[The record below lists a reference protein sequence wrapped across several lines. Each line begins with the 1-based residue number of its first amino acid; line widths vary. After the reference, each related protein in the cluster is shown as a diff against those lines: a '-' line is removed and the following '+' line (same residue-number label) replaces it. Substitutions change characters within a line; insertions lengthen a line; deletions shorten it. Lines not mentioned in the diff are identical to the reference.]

1 MIEKR
6 YQGIIMANEK
16 PDFISKGELML
27 DSTSLAVLHSKSKE
41 TLLEFILARFEVYV
55 SILSLY
61 EFLSS
66 VAYYRAYDLKKL
78 LLNIEKIYHILYPD
92 KKVILKASEIDSAL
106 IHAGIFLNQIDL
118 LVASTAIVNNL
129 LLITNK
135 PENFECI
142 KKYGLFFISLNEFL
156 EKIKDY
162 LGTLSKQ

>member
-1 MIEKR
+1 
-6 YQGIIMANEK
+6 MASK
-16 PDFISKGELML
+16 KLDPFSKGELIF
-27 DSTSLAVLHSKSKE
+27 DSTSLAILHSKSKE

-66 VAYYRAYDLKKL
+66 VAYYKASDLEKL
-78 LLNIEKIYHILYPD
+78 LANMEKIYHILYLD
-92 KKVILKASEIDSAL
+92 KRVILKASEIDSAL
-106 IHAGIFLNQIDL
+106 VHAGIFLNQVDL

-129 LLITNK
+129 LLVTNE

-142 KKYGLFFISLNEFL
+142 KKYGLFLISLDEFL

-162 LGTLSKQ
+162 LGTLSRQ